1 MSQLALP
8 LRLDDHAV
16 FSSFH
21 AVGNEALV
29 AHLRAVA
36 AGRSGAGCWLWGPPA
51 TGKTHLLQAVCAEA
65 GDGSAFVPAG
75 QLLDAGP
82 GMLEGLASRE
92 VICLDDLH
100 AVAGRPDWE
109 RALFVLYNELQGR
122 GGQIVAAAAMAPRA
136 CPFELAD
143 LASRMSQLPAY
154 RLNALD
160 DAERAAALR
169 LRAAHR
175 GLDLPDD
182 TARYLLGRSRRDMAS
197 LYRLLD
203 TLDREALRAQRR
215 LTIPFVRRVLRPG
228 ACPGDDSA

>member
-21 AVGNEALV
+21 PAGNEGLV
-29 AHLRAVA
+29 AHLRAIA
-36 AGRSGAGCWLWGPPA
+36 SGQSTAGCWLWGAPA
-51 TGKTHLLQAVCAEA
+51 TGKTHLLQAVCAET
-65 GDGSAFVPAG
+65 GDRAAFVPTEA
-75 QLLDAGP
+75 LLEAGP
-82 GMLEGLASRE
+82 AMIDGLATRE
-92 VICLDDLH
+92 VVCLDDVH
-100 AVAGRPDWE
+100 AIAGRPDWE
-109 RALFVLYNELQGR
+109 RALFLLYNDLQGR
-122 GGQIVAAAAMAPRA
+122 GGQLVVAAAMTPRA

-154 RLNALD
+154 RLRALD

-175 GLDLPDD
+175 GLDLPDG
-182 TARYLLGRSRRDMAS
+182 TARYLLGRSPRDMAS

-215 LTIPFVRRVLRPG
+215 LTIPFVRRVLAP
-228 ACPGDDSA
+228 